1 MKDTFVLYRNVG
13 PFLFLVIFICGSA
26 MLWLPLA
33 GRIHFS
39 RMNRLS
45 LLIHKQKSY
54 RKEPN
59 LELNGDLFESKS
71 PQERKYIERSRIAG
85 MDPAWTYR
93 HFCFIRGITALV
105 FLILTTLFWELT
117 SGVDR
122 SLLTWKGGGKAFG
135 EWALVALIGWWIPAW
150 FLIGF
155 AAQARSRYLMEIA
168 KLSERLALCVNEK
181 ADTRDILLRAG
192 RTLVL
197 LKPHIQELA
206 AMWGKNQHVAIWR
219 FKEAI
224 GISEVFP
231 LVNALYAISRAEE
244 KDVVKV
250 LQEQTRSIDATLESD
265 INRRIENAPVWISF
279 YIMIPFSCV
288 VLLFLYPWIV
298 TIQSQLM
305 NVYP

>member
-1 MKDTFVLYRNVG
+1 MI
-13 PFLFLVIFICGSA
+13 LFRDITLILLFILFITGSA
-26 MLWLPLA
+26 LFWLPFV
-33 GRIHFS
+33 GRIKFS
-39 RMNRLS
+39 RMSRLS
-45 LLIHKQKSY
+45 LLVQKQKL
-54 RKEPN
+54 RIKPN
-59 LELNGDLFESKS
+59 LKLNSDNLENMS
-71 PQERKYIERSRIAG
+71 PKERTYIERSRLAG
-85 MDPAWTYR
+85 IGVGWTYR
-93 HFCFIRGITALV
+93 HFYFLRGVTAAA
-105 FLILTTLFWELT
+105 FLMLAILFWEISSGGDLSTLT
-117 SGVDR
+117 M
-122 SLLTWKGGGKAFG
+122 KGWVKVFG
-135 EWALVALIGWWIPAW
+135 EWVLVALIGWWIPVW

-155 AAQARSRYLMEIA
+155 AAQARSRYLLEIA

-206 AMWGKNQHVAIWR
+206 AMWGKNQQAAIWR

-231 LVNALYAISRAEE
+231 LVNALYAISKAEA

-250 LQEQTRSIDATLESD
+250 LQEQTKSIDATLESD

-288 VLLFLYPWIV
+288 VLLFLYPWVI